1 MSSAP
6 KTYYPIVMRMQGM
19 HPRNLAGYEKHRT
32 RSGGDHGHCDSSLM
46 AQNRRLIG
54 SETWAQDAWDEI
66 QDMRHANHLLELEQ
80 LRRRRRKTELKN
92 ALFRGPRDPW
102 RATRHGP
109 LREIILT
116 VNKEWFDKDLTE
128 FLGESG
134 PTREMQF
141 ETRATQWLLT
151 NFGGDC
157 VHARAD
163 LDETAYHIH
172 AVIIPRAVTTDG
184 RRMLQPAVHPL
195 IRSYEKAQDSV
206 GEWFAAIGLQRGERR
221 KQALREA
228 LKHNKKVREARANGV
243 ADPGTE
249 IALPEHR
256 EHVSPRKWRESQ
268 EIELASRDKA
278 VKQTE
283 ETLAAEKSALAAQER
298 SVTQQQQDAQSVL
311 EVAAAVADGY
321 VDIVSDLNETARQD
335 TQADTALP
343 VQTLFGRALE
353 VLRQRARK
361 EARAELADEFAQIKA
376 ADAALLEIAKTLPDK
391 ARQRLAQ
398 ARRSLSLPLNALRR
412 RLSRAHS
419 DDTDRGP
426 TEKT

>member
-1 MSSAP
+1 MSSAT
-6 KTYYPIVMRMQGM
+6 KTHYPIVMRMQGM

-32 RSGGDHGHCDSSLM
+32 RSGGDHGHCEQSPKSP
-46 AQNRRLIG
+46 NRRLLG

-128 FLGESG
+128 FFGESG

-141 ETRATQWLLT
+141 ETRAKQWLLT
-151 NFGGDC
+151 DFGDDC

-206 GEWFAAIGLQRGERR
+206 GEWFEEIGLQRGERR

-228 LKHNKKVREARANGV
+228 LKHNRKVREARANGA

-249 IALPEHR
+249 IALPKHR

-268 EIELASRDKA
+268 EVELSSRDKA
-278 VKQTE
+278 VKQSE
-283 ETLAAEKSALAAQER
+283 EILAAEKSALADQER
-298 SVTQQQQDAQSVL
+298 TVTQRQREAQSVL
-311 EVAAAVADGY
+311 DVAAAVAEGR
-321 VDIVSDLNETARQD
+321 VDIVSDLNERVSQVA
-335 TQADTALP
+335 QADTPSP
-343 VQTLFGRALE
+343 VRALFGRALE

-361 EARAELADEFAQIKA
+361 EARAEFTDEFTQIEA
-376 ADAALLEIAKTLPDK
+376 ADAALLEIAKTLPGK

-412 RLSRAHS
+412 GLPRARF
-419 DDTDRGP
+419 DDVDRGSD
-426 TEKT
+426 EKT

>member
-1 MSSAP
+1 
-6 KTYYPIVMRMQGM
+6 MR
-19 HPRNLAGYEKHRT
+19 R
-32 RSGGDHGHCDSSLM
+32 GGDHGHCDSSLM
-46 AQNRRLIG
+46 AHNRRLIG
-54 SETWAQDAWDEI
+54 SENWAQDAWDEI

-128 FLGESG
+128 FFGESG

-141 ETRATQWLLT
+141 ETRAKQWLLT
-151 NFGGDC
+151 NFGDDC

-206 GEWFAAIGLQRGERR
+206 GEWFEEIGLQRGERR

-228 LKHNKKVREARANGV
+228 LKHNRKVREARANGA

-249 IALPEHR
+249 IALPKHR

-268 EIELASRDKA
+268 EVELSSRDKA
-278 VKQTE
+278 VKQSE
-283 ETLAAEKSALAAQER
+283 EILATEKSALADQER
-298 SVTQQQQDAQSVL
+298 TVTQRQREAQSVL
-311 EVAAAVADGY
+311 DIAAAVAEGR
-321 VDIVSDLNETARQD
+321 VDIVPDTDETARQD
-335 TQADTALP
+335 AQFDTTSP
-343 VQTLFGRALE
+343 VQTLFGRALA

-361 EARAELADEFAQIKA
+361 EARAELDDEFTQIKA

-391 ARQRLAQ
+391 ARHRLAQ

-412 RLSRAHS
+412 RLTRAHS
-419 DDTDRGP
+419 DNTDRGP
-426 TEKT
+426 AEKT

>member
-6 KTYYPIVMRMQGM
+6 KTSYPIVMRMQGM
-19 HPRNLAGYEKHRT
+19 HPRNLAGYEKHRM
-32 RSGGDHGHCDSSLM
+32 RRGGDHGHCERTLM
-46 AQNRRLIG
+46 AHNRRLIG
-54 SETWAQDAWDEI
+54 SKTWAQDAWDEI

-128 FLGESG
+128 FFGESG

-141 ETRATQWLLT
+141 ETRAKQWLLT
-151 NFGGDC
+151 NFGDDC

-184 RRMLQPAVHPL
+184 RRMLQPAVHPM

-206 GEWFAAIGLQRGERR
+206 GEWFAAIGLRRGERR

-228 LKHNKKVREARANGV
+228 LKHNRKVREARANGV

-256 EHVSPRKWRESQ
+256 DHVSPRKWRESQ
-268 EIELASRDKA
+268 EIELASRDKV

-283 ETLAAEKSALAAQER
+283 DTLAAEKSALAKQKQT
-298 SVTQQQQDAQSVL
+298 VTQRQQDAQSVL
-311 EVAAAVADGY
+311 DVAAAVAEGR
-321 VDIVSDLNETARQD
+321 VDIVSDLNETVSQVA
-335 TQADTALP
+335 QADTPSP
-343 VQTLFGRALE
+343 VRALFGRALE
-353 VLRQRARK
+353 VLHQRARK
-361 EARAELADEFAQIKA
+361 EARAELTDEFTQIEA

-412 RLSRAHS
+412 RLSPARF
-419 DDTDRGP
+419 DDVDRGSD
-426 TEKT
+426 EKT

>member
-6 KTYYPIVMRMQGM
+6 KTHYPIVMRMQGM
-19 HPRNLAGYEKHRT
+19 HPRNLAGYEKHRM

-46 AQNRRLIG
+46 AHNRRLIG
-54 SETWAQDAWDEI
+54 SESWAQDAWDEI

-116 VNKEWFDKDLTE
+116 VNTEWFDKDLTE
-128 FLGESG
+128 FFGESG

-141 ETRATQWLLT
+141 ETRAKQWLLN
-151 NFGGDC
+151 NFGDDC

-206 GEWFAAIGLQRGERR
+206 GEWFEEIGLQRGERR
-221 KQALREA
+221 KQALRDA
-228 LKHNKKVREARANGV
+228 LKHNRKVREARANGA

-249 IALPEHR
+249 VALPQHR
-256 EHVSPRKWRESQ
+256 DHVSPRKWRESQ

-283 ETLAAEKSALAAQER
+283 KTLAAEKSALADQER
-298 SVTQQQQDAQSVL
+298 TVTQRQREAQSVL
-311 EVAAAVADGY
+311 EVAAAVAEGR
-321 VDIVSDLNETARQD
+321 VDIVPATDETARQD
-335 TQADTALP
+335 AQFDTTSP
-343 VQTLFGRALE
+343 VQTLFGRALA

-361 EARAELADEFAQIKA
+361 EARAELDDEFTQIKA

-412 RLSRAHS
+412 RLSPARF
-419 DDTDRGP
+419 DDVDRGSD
-426 TEKT
+426 EKT

>member
-1 MSSAP
+1 MSSAT
-6 KTYYPIVMRMQGM
+6 KTHYPIVMRMQGM
-19 HPRNLAGYEKHRT
+19 HPRNLAGYEKHRM
-32 RSGGDHGHCDSSLM
+32 RSGGDHGHCEQSPKSP
-46 AQNRRLIG
+46 NRRLLG

-66 QDMRHANHLLELEQ
+66 QDMRHANHLLELEK

-128 FLGESG
+128 FFGESG

-141 ETRATQWLLT
+141 ETRAKQWLLN
-151 NFGGDC
+151 NFGDDC

-172 AVIIPRAVTTDG
+172 AVIVPRAVTKDG

-206 GEWFAAIGLQRGERR
+206 GAWFAEIGLQRGERR

-228 LKHNKKVREARANGV
+228 LKHNRKVREARAKGV
-243 ADPGTE
+243 TDSGTE
-249 IALPEHR
+249 IALPKHR

-268 EIELASRDKA
+268 EIELATRDKA
-278 VKQTE
+278 VKLSE
-283 ETLAAEKSALAAQER
+283 KTLAAEKSALADQER
-298 SVTQQQQDAQSVL
+298 TVTQRQREAQSVL
-311 EVAAAVADGY
+311 EVAAAVADGH
-321 VDIVSDLNETARQD
+321 VDIVSDLNETASQVA
-335 TQADTALP
+335 QADTPSP
-343 VQTLFGRALE
+343 VRALFGRALE

-361 EARAELADEFAQIKA
+361 EARAELDDEFTQIKT

-412 RLSRAHS
+412 RSTR
-419 DDTDRGP
+419 DRFDNTDRGP
-426 TEKT
+426 DEKT